1 MKKGVKIAIIIGATL
16 IVSGVLTAQIRKAGV
31 RKRLDEAL
39 KNPIDEDALGGLD
52 KFLINEAFSTSTF
65 QRSGKATI
73 SRLVAREKADLIWN
87 NYSAY
92 LSSNP
97 TAIIGAFNNL
107 GHLHDVSK
115 IAHEFQANYQT
126 DLLEVINTA
135 LAEKSKYNLLI
146 GKLKQLPNS

>member
-1 MKKGVKIAIIIGATL
+1 MKKGVKIALLIGGVL
-16 IVSGVLTAQIRKAGV
+16 LVSGVATAQIRKAGV
-31 RKRLDEAL
+31 RRRLDEAL
-39 KNPIDEDALGGLD
+39 ENPSSEDAQGGLD

-73 SRLVAREKADLIWN
+73 SRLIAREKADLIWD

-92 LSSNP
+92 FSSDP
-97 TAIIGAFNNL
+97 MAIIGAFNNL

-115 IAHEFQANYQT
+115 IAHEFYNSYDT
-126 DLLEVINTA
+126 ELLSVINTA
-135 LAEKSKYNLLI
+135 LTERSKYNILI